1 MEKYDVAILGGGPGG
16 YVAAIKAAQ
25 LGARVVL
32 IEKERLGGLCLN
44 WGCIPTKTLLITAR
58 HYRDLLRSEEFGI
71 TGADLSNAKVDWKL
85 LIERK
90 SKVVDKLVGG
100 IQLLFQKNKI
110 SYINASGKVIDKNNI
125 QAGDETIEFDKLI
138 IATGAKGIRPEISGL
153 KEAFE
158 SGLAIDS
165 RGALNLDKMPSKIV
179 ILGGNVY
186 AAEFATI
193 FNTLGASVTL
203 VHRNKGILPG
213 AERELAQLLER
224 QLKKDGVNILS
235 ESEIKSFSKDGIV
248 IERRG
253 KDEVLNPEKI
263 LVFLG
268 IEPNLEG
275 LEELKLEMNER
286 GFIKTDKNQRTN
298 IDNVFAVGDV
308 NGTLPLA
315 HVASAEGIVAAE
327 TIMGIESKMNYNI
340 IPRVVYSFPELASV
354 GITEEEAKEKEIDY
368 SIGKFPL
375 MANGMA
381 IAEGETNGFVKI
393 ISDNKYGE
401 VIGVH
406 MAAATASDMIS
417 KAAAVMQLEGTVYD
431 IAKTIHPHPTFAE
444 ALMEAAFA
452 AIDKPIHI

>member
-1 MEKYDVAILGGGPGG
+1 MEKYDIAIMGGGPGG

-25 LGARVVL
+25 LGASVVL
-32 IEKERLGGLCLN
+32 IERERLGGLCLN

-71 TGADLSNAKVDWKL
+71 TGADISNAKVDWKL

-110 SYINASGKVIDKNNI
+110 AYINASGRVLDHKHI
-125 QAGDETIEFDKLI
+125 QAGDKTIEFDKLI
-138 IATGAKGIRPEISGL
+138 IATGAKGIKPEIPGL
-153 KEAFE
+153 EDAFD

-165 RGALNLDKMPSKIV
+165 RGALSLEEMPKEIV

-186 AAEFATI
+186 AVEFATI
-193 FNTLGASVTL
+193 FNTLGAKVTL

-224 QLKKDGVNILS
+224 QLKKDGVQILS
-235 ESEIKSFSKDGIV
+235 ESEIKVFSNEGV
-248 IERRG
+248 AIER
-253 KDEVLNPEKI
+253 KEKVETLSADKI

-275 LEELKLEMNER
+275 LEALKLEMNDR
-286 GFIKTDKNQRTN
+286 GFIKTDKNLRTS
-298 IDNVFAVGDV
+298 IDNIFAVGDV

-327 TIMGIESKMNYNI
+327 TIIGVESRMNYNI

-431 IAKTIHPHPTFAE
+431 LAKTIHPHPTFAE

-452 AIDKPIHI
+452 AIDKAIHI

>member
-1 MEKYDVAILGGGPGG
+1 MGKYDIAILGGGPGG

-25 LGARVVL
+25 LGASVVL

-58 HYRDLLRSEEFGI
+58 HLRDLLRSEEFGI
-71 TGADLSNAKVDWKL
+71 TGIDLSNATVDWKL
-85 LIERK
+85 LLERK
-90 SKVVDKLVGG
+90 DKVVDKLVNG

-110 SYINASGKVIDKNNI
+110 DHINGFGKVLDKNHI
-125 QAGDETIEFDKLI
+125 RAGDKTIEFDKLI
-138 IATGAKGIRPEISGL
+138 IATGAKGIRPEIPGL
-153 KEAFE
+153 KDAFE

-165 RGALNLDKMPSKIV
+165 RGALRLEEKPKEIV

-186 AAEFATI
+186 AVEFATI
-193 FNTLGASVTL
+193 FNTLGAKVTL
-203 VHRNKGILPG
+203 VHRNKGILSG

-235 ESEIKSFSKDGIV
+235 ESEIRSFSKDGIV
-248 IERRG
+248 IERKG
-253 KDEVLNPEKI
+253 KDDVLNPEKI

-275 LEELKLEMNER
+275 LEKLKLEMNER
-286 GFIKTDKNQRTN
+286 GFIKTDKNLRTN
-298 IDNVFAVGDV
+298 IENVFAVGDV
-308 NGTLPLA
+308 NGTIPLA

-327 TIMGIESKMNYNI
+327 TIMGFESKMNYNI

-354 GITEEEAKEKEIDY
+354 GITEEKAKEKNLDY

-375 MANGMA
+375 TANGMA

-417 KAAAVMQLEGTVYD
+417 KAATVMQLEGTVYD
-431 IAKTIHPHPTFAE
+431 IAKTIHPHPTFSE
-444 ALMEAAFA
+444 AFTEAAFA
-452 AIDKPIHI
+452 IIDKPIHI